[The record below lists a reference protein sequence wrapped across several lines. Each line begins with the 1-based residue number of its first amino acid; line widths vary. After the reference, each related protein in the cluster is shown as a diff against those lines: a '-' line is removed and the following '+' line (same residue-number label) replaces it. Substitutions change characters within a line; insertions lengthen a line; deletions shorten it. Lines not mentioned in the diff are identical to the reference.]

1 MEYLEE
7 VYNVFIREKNFFKQ
21 NKYYYIY
28 LFLILSFCTYDLL
41 IQNKLVFFRLKNKGN
56 DHLFDET
63 LYVLSKILSHA
74 SFFRKDDWKMV
85 KLQGKN

>member
-41 IQNKLVFFRLKNKGN
+41 IQNKLVFFSPEKQR
-56 DHLFDET
+56 
-63 LYVLSKILSHA
+63 
-74 SFFRKDDWKMV
+74 
-85 KLQGKN
+85 